1 MSILAISR
9 KMLKLIVDNFLMKP
23 SIVYCNKYY
32 KPFSFSHKR
41 TNQSHSDLFFKMKHK
56 LTLFLFQFLLIL
68 VISQLNEANLTET
81 CETVACLR
89 EEWATCP
96 Q

>member
-1 MSILAISR
+1 
-9 KMLKLIVDNFLMKP
+9 
-23 SIVYCNKYY
+23 
-32 KPFSFSHKR
+32 
-41 TNQSHSDLFFKMKHK
+41 MKHK
-56 LTLFLFQFLLIL
+56 LTLALFQFLLIL

-89 EEWATCP
+89 EERATCP